1 MIYLMEF
8 KITIVKMLTK
18 VSRTMHEKG
27 ENFNK
32 DRENTGKSKKKK
44 IREEKNTNWIEKL
57 NREVQQTRSGRR
69 KYQQIQRLGNRT
81 HPKKQKEKRIN
92 MKMALGDH
100 QVDHRSHDKGPRKI
114 G

>member
-1 MIYLMEF
+1 MEF

-44 IREEKNTNWIEKL
+44 IREEKNTN
-57 NREVQQTRSGRR
+57 
-69 KYQQIQRLGNRT
+69 
-81 HPKKQKEKRIN
+81 
-92 MKMALGDH
+92 
-100 QVDHRSHDKGPRKI
+100 
-114 G
+114 